1 LVTFVIHNNMIS
13 CTKELPPLPEPYNAE
28 NILALKEIL
37 AEFKVVHGA
46 IDEAVETVLNKVVE
60 KVLKEH

>member
-1 LVTFVIHNNMIS
+1 MIS